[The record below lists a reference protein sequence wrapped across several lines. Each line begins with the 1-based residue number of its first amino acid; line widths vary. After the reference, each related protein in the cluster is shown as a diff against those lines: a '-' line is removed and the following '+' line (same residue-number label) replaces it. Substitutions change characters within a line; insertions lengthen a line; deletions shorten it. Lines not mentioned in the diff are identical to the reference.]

1 MTGEIIELVVEF
13 GVILLAPIVHN
24 YYLWK
29 VKKADISVI
38 KQSIK
43 IFSFFYALLAMG
55 IALLFIHP
63 PLHASDSHCFSIQ
76 NSDAKNQCLAFVKKQ
91 DSYCYSVQ
99 ESDAKNRCLALVKN
113 QDSYCYS
120 VQNADMKNHCL
131 ALVKRQDSYCYSV
144 RESDDKNLCLAQVKG
159 QDSYCYSIQANDT
172 KHQCL
177 AALR

>member
-1 MTGEIIELVVEF
+1 MTGEIIELMVEF

-29 VKKADISVI
+29 VKKVDVYVI

-63 PLHASDSHCFSIQ
+63 PVHASDSHCYSIQ

-99 ESDAKNRCLALVKN
+99 EGDAKNP
-113 QDSYCYS
+113 
-120 VQNADMKNHCL
+120 CL

-159 QDSYCYSIQANDT
+159 QDSYCYSIKANDT
-172 KHQCL
+172 KQQCL
-177 AALR
+177 ASLK